1 MHNIYDLIE
10 QLRRDMNEAGDT
22 PLGRVIM
29 AVIALHELRERDQD
43 YAREQREVAE

>member
-29 AVIALHELRERDQD
+29 AVIALYELRERDQD